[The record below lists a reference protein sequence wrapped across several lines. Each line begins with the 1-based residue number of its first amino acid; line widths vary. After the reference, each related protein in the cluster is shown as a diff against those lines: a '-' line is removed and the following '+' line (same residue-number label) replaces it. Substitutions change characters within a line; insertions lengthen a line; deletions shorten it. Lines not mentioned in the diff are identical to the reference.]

1 MKRIA
6 IIDVGSNSA
15 RLVIMEV
22 HTSHACNLVYNQK
35 DPLRLALKT
44 DRKGYLTEEAFA
56 ATTNCLKNFASMC
69 RIFHVDETIAVA
81 TAAIRN
87 APNGAKRAKAAS
99 QASGI
104 NLEIISGKTEAYL
117 SYLGVINTIAV
128 NDAVIFDL
136 GGASTEVILVRD
148 RKLVESVSLP
158 IGCVNLTKNFKLN
171 NMADP
176 AALNKMRRAINDQM
190 QKAPWIAGCGLPLI
204 GVGGTARSVGKI
216 EQKRTKYFTS
226 KLHNYQF
233 AVQDFKEW
241 YKTLPGTTLATRRR
255 IPGLS
260 NDRADVI
267 IAGSSIIKALA
278 DRSKARKL
286 IVSGCGLREGLFSQ
300 YLHEHTDRPLIVPD
314 ILATAREN
322 MIHLYSPDEEHCR
335 LVARYALQLFQGW
348 QSRHKLEAARWEPLL
363 ETAALLHDTGITIN
377 YYNHTR
383 HSGYLIENGK
393 LFGLNHLDVVY
404 TAILAAW
411 HHGVNRG
418 YLRNRPYRKLIPEAD
433 MKRLSNG
440 ALLLALAECLDY
452 TQTGAIQSI
461 EPAILGGSAVLT
473 ITASRTP
480 SVELQQ
486 LHTLTKWFRKNM
498 GCPLTV
504 VVKEIG

>member
-6 IIDVGSNSA
+6 IIDVGYNSA

-87 APNGAKRAKAAS
+87 APNGAKLAKAAS

-176 AALNKMRRAINDQM
+176 AALKDR
-190 QKAPWIAGCGLPLI
+190 K
-204 GVGGTARSVGKI
+204 SV
-216 EQKRTKYFTS
+216 
-226 KLHNYQF
+226 
-233 AVQDFKEW
+233 V
-241 YKTLPGTTLATRRR
+241 
-255 IPGLS
+255 
-260 NDRADVI
+260 
-267 IAGSSIIKALA
+267 
-278 DRSKARKL
+278 
-286 IVSGCGLREGLFSQ
+286 
-300 YLHEHTDRPLIVPD
+300 
-314 ILATAREN
+314 
-322 MIHLYSPDEEHCR
+322 
-335 LVARYALQLFQGW
+335 
-348 QSRHKLEAARWEPLL
+348 
-363 ETAALLHDTGITIN
+363 
-377 YYNHTR
+377 
-383 HSGYLIENGK
+383 
-393 LFGLNHLDVVY
+393 
-404 TAILAAW
+404 
-411 HHGVNRG
+411 
-418 YLRNRPYRKLIPEAD
+418 
-433 MKRLSNG
+433 
-440 ALLLALAECLDY
+440 
-452 TQTGAIQSI
+452 
-461 EPAILGGSAVLT
+461 
-473 ITASRTP
+473 
-480 SVELQQ
+480 
-486 LHTLTKWFRKNM
+486 
-498 GCPLTV
+498 
-504 VVKEIG
+504 